1 MPSIFCLI
9 KNILLFQLI
18 TCIGHLTVNVI
29 QTSIVTWCDLL
40 TNIRNFQCVHF
51 VCAHA
56 FWVYVKPTA
65 FCHCS
70 NVVCLK
76 KYWENNFSK
85 LIVLCTLWYV
95 KKCWYLITCFFMKTL
110 CLIIWTVKQF
120 WKTNVLITISTYL
133 KSFA

>member
-56 FWVYVKPTA
+56 FLGVCEAYCKLPYLQ
-65 FCHCS
+65 CS
-70 NVVCLK
+70 LYK
-76 KYWENNFSK
+76 KK
-85 LIVLCTLWYV
+85 
-95 KKCWYLITCFFMKTL
+95 
-110 CLIIWTVKQF
+110 
-120 WKTNVLITISTYL
+120 
-133 KSFA
+133 

>member
-1 MPSIFCLI
+1 MQKATETIMNVKGLYHKSRFKHGQSRKRSRCQMPSIFCLI

-18 TCIGHLTVNVI
+18 TCTGHLTVNVI

-76 KYWENNFSK
+76 K
-85 LIVLCTLWYV
+85 IVRKQLFQADCTLYFV
-95 KKCWYLITCFFMKTL
+95 
-110 CLIIWTVKQF
+110 VR
-120 WKTNVLITISTYL
+120 
-133 KSFA
+133 

>member
-56 FWVYVKPTA
+56 FWVYVKPIA
-65 FCHCS
+65 FCHIS
-70 NVVCLK
+70 NVVCIK
-76 KYWENNFSK
+76 K
-85 LIVLCTLWYV
+85 
-95 KKCWYLITCFFMKTL
+95 
-110 CLIIWTVKQF
+110 
-120 WKTNVLITISTYL
+120 
-133 KSFA
+133 